1 MTSYKR
7 SSAESLQAIRSDLAA
22 RLRRRTGEIE
32 SVIFRRIQSLPDP
45 AGKEDPTYLTGLHR
59 TIGEALSY
67 GLESIEEGGQSPVP
81 IPPETA
87 RQARRAAREGVRL
100 DTVIR
105 RYVAG
110 NKTLEE
116 FIVVEA
122 DGIPNRLLCQ
132 VLNSQGPRIDR
143 LMESVAA
150 EYRDELER
158 VQRSPVQKEADLIT
172 TLLEGHSLVSTM
184 DLDYD
189 FDIWHLGMIL
199 VGHNVEK
206 SARAIV
212 KGHRNRSLLVER
224 NHEATW
230 IWLSGP
236 QPPVVASLERFL
248 MKSMPADVSVAV
260 GEPRKDLDGWRQTH
274 REAQMAFQAMLY
286 RPQRVTKCR
295 DVALIS
301 AVMRDQ
307 SLAMSLIETY
317 LAPLDG
323 RGRSGDALR
332 TTLRA
337 YYRADQNVASA
348 AIALG
353 VARHTVERRLRNVE
367 KKLGQTLGAC
377 SAQLQVALDAEELA
391 ASPGASAI
399 RHKRSA

>member
-1 MTSYKR
+1 MTSYKH
-7 SSAESLQAIRSDLAA
+7 SSAESLQATRSDLAA
-22 RLRRRTGEIE
+22 RLRSRAAEIE
-32 SVIFRRIQSLPDP
+32 SVIFGRIQSLPDP
-45 AGKEDPTYLTGLHR
+45 VGNEDPTYVTGLHR
-59 TIGEALSY
+59 TISEALSY
-67 GLESIEEGGQSPVP
+67 GLESIKEGGESPLP

-87 RQARRAAREGVRL
+87 RQARRAVREGVRL
-100 DTVIR
+100 DTVLR
-105 RYVAG
+105 RYAAG
-110 NKTLEE
+110 NKALEE

-132 VLNSQGPRIDR
+132 ILNGQGTRVDR

-150 EYRDELER
+150 EYRDELEQ
-158 VQRSPVQKEADLIT
+158 VQRSPVQKEADLIVK
-172 TLLEGHSLVSTM
+172 LLNGHSLVSTA

-199 VGHNVEK
+199 MGHNVEK
-206 SARAIV
+206 SARTITKV
-212 KGHRNRSLLVER
+212 HGNRSLLVER

-236 QPPVVASLERFL
+236 RPPVVANLERFL
-248 MKSMPADVSVAV
+248 MNSTPADISVAV

-274 REAQMAFQAMLY
+274 REAQMAFQVMLY
-286 RPQRVTKCR
+286 QPQRVTKCR
-295 DVALIS
+295 DVVLIS

-323 RGRSGDALR
+323 RGRSGETLR

-348 AIALG
+348 AMALG
-353 VARHTVERRLRNVE
+353 VARHTVERRLRSVE
-367 KKLGQTLGAC
+367 KKLGQTLSAC
-377 SAQLQVALDAEELA
+377 SAQLQVALDAEELL
-391 ASPGASAI
+391 
-399 RHKRSA
+399 RH